1 MKKHAFYLIIILLF
15 IFGCKK
21 EILYTVNVTVTPSGS
36 GTTSITS
43 GTYQA
48 GQTVSITAT
57 PAPEYIFKGWSG
69 SITSDNNPVS
79 ILVDTS
85 KTLVANFEKRQYPLS
100 LTIEGSGIVK
110 EEIVLTQS
118 KVGSYPSGTTVKLTA
133 IPDTGW
139 KFDSWSGDTSLTV
152 NPITIN
158 FKKSYSIKV
167 KFVEEQIKFNTNL
180 DTGTYYVEDVLPL
193 KIDITSVLPK
203 TGATISIETINKD
216 SNKIIFK
223 SDTSIIGKSSL
234 TLNIPGH
241 KLIGNYTANIKVISK
256 GNSSNTV
263 TKSISFANIPILPAV
278 DSKLFPDLNW
288 NDVVQ
293 GRSSSY
299 DFNEDNVPDI
309 IAGKF
314 TKAPNPPVLYINDFT
329 GKTLYSFDL
338 KQFKPSVRDSLSNII
353 YDYGDLNNDG
363 KLDLILTYMGEWWIG
378 GNSPLDGGVARFI
391 GMNSFML
398 INKGNMNFEVTEI
411 IDKPNEVQFN
421 VTIGDWDFDGKQDFL
436 VSSMQDGVYYKNLG
450 NNKFEKKSLAPLFR
464 QAINLRGADFDND
477 GVNDFFNLYLNQ
489 KDEFGNYTSSDLT
502 QTLSVVSSKGVNH
515 YPITGKIIEKNIYI
529 GKNTLSAERFN
540 IVDGDGD
547 GDMDLIVGYIL
558 TENGSISFIQ
568 EFFENKGSS
577 FVYKPNFIE
586 IDKTLYGE
594 LQVWAKD
601 IDKDG
606 LVDLY
611 YPTYVKGNLQGPKG
625 AIFWWKNTKNG
636 FKIMKT
642 FRLKY

>member
-1 MKKHAFYLIIILLF
+1 VCLLLAL
-15 IFGCKK
+15 GCKK
-21 EILYTVNVTVTPSGS
+21 EILYTVNVTVTPTGS

-85 KTLVANFEKRQYPLS
+85 KTVIANFEKRQYPLS
-100 LTIEGSGIVK
+100 LTIEGSGVVK

-139 KFDSWSGDTSLTV
+139 KFDSWSGDTSLTA
-152 NPITIN
+152 NPININ
-158 FKKSYSIKV
+158 FKKPYSIKA
-167 KFVEEQIKFNTNL
+167 KFIEESIKFTTNL
-180 DTGTYYVEDVLPL
+180 DTGLLYVEDILPL

-203 TGATISIETINKD
+203 TGAAISIETSNKD
-216 SNKIIFK
+216 SNKVIFK
-223 SDTSIIGKSSL
+223 TDTSIIGRSSII
-234 TLNIPGH
+234 LNIPGH
-241 KLIGNYTANIKVISK
+241 KLIGNYVANVKVTSK
-256 GNSSNTV
+256 GNTSNTV
-263 TKSISFANIPILPAV
+263 SKIISFANIPILPTV

-288 NDVVQ
+288 NDVVA

-299 DFNEDNVPDI
+299 DFNNDNIPDI

-314 TKAPNPPVLYINDFT
+314 TKAPNPPILYINDFT
-329 GKTLYSFDL
+329 GKTLFSFDL
-338 KQFKPSVRDSLSNII
+338 KQFKPTVRDSLSNVI

-363 KLDLILTYMGEWWIG
+363 KLDLVLTYMGEWWIG
-378 GNSPLDGGVARFI
+378 GTSPLDGGVARFI
-391 GMNSFML
+391 GMNSFLL
-398 INKGNMNFEVTEI
+398 INKGNMSFDVTEI
-411 IDKPNEVQFN
+411 IDKPDEVQFN
-421 VTIGDWDFDGKQDFL
+421 VTIGDWDFDGKLDFL
-436 VSSMQDGVYYKNLG
+436 VSSMQDGIYYKNMG

-464 QAINLRGADFDND
+464 QAINLRGSDFDND
-477 GVNDFFNLYLNQ
+477 GVNDFFNLYINQ

-502 QTLSVVSSKGVNH
+502 QTLSVVSSKGINH
-515 YPITGKIIEKNIYI
+515 YPVTGKIIEKNIYI

-547 GDMDLIVGYIL
+547 GDMDLVVGYIL
-558 TENGSISFIQ
+558 TENGSLSFIQ
-568 EFFENKGSS
+568 EYFENKGNS

-586 IDKTLYGE
+586 IDKSLYGE
-594 LQVWAKD
+594 LQVWTKD

-611 YPTYVKGNLQGPKG
+611 YPYVCKG
-625 AIFWWKNTKNG
+625 
-636 FKIMKT
+636 
-642 FRLKY
+642 